1 MVYEPKPNT
10 GSLYKNDK
18 LKNEKSAPYTGNVRL
33 ECPHCQQVSD
43 YWQSAWVN
51 EKNDG
56 SKYFGQKFNPKDA
69 PKQQVRDAV
78 PDDFTDDSI
87 PF

>member
-56 SKYFGQKFNPKDA
+56 GKYFGQKFNPKEA
-69 PKQQVRDAV
+69 PRQAVRDAV